1 MREAMIVCSA
11 HCALQAKTAI
21 FFSRARIHAAAEQ
34 DVM

>member
-11 HCALQAKTAI
+11 HCALQAKT
-21 FFSRARIHAAAEQ
+21 RIHAAAEQ